1 MNDPDIAASFR
12 ATADGYVS
20 CNGGGFASCPPYVI
34 ANVVSRVPGGLLELP
49 EGYGP
54 SVLDQI
60 KALTGFVDRTVHIS
74 FRQAGELAQIGT
86 QLLALE
92 ADGKIELRFSERQS
106 IAHLIKEAGDGA

>member
-1 MNDPDIAASFR
+1 MTPDPDIAASFR

-20 CNGGGFASCPPYVI
+20 CNGGGFISCPPYVI
-34 ANVVSRVPGGLLELP
+34 ANVASRPDGTLELP

-60 KALTGFVDRTVHIS
+60 KALTGFVGRTVFIS
-74 FRQAGELAQIGT
+74 FRQGDELAQIGA

-106 IAHLIKEAGDGA
+106 IVHLIEVVNR